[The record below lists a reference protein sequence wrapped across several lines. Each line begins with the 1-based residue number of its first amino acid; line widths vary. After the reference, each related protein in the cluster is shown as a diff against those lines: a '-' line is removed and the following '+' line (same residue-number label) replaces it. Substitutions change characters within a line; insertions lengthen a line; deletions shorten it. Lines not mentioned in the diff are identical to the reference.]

1 MFPRQRSQVPI
12 TLVHVCHS
20 ACYCDH
26 FVPGDPIIQDL
37 GIFTPRL
44 ADDIDGD
51 VQAKSFRVAG
61 LKKGLIAELCHVKAQ
76 GAAGSSRAA
85 GVDCGCGPREE

>member
-1 MFPRQRSQVPI
+1 MFRQRSQVPI

-26 FVPGDPIIQDL
+26 FVRGDPIIQDL
-37 GIFTPRL
+37 GIFNPRL

-51 VQAKSFRVAG
+51 IQAKSFRVAG
-61 LKKGLIAELCHVKAQ
+61 LKKGLVAKLCHVKAK
-76 GAAGSSRAA
+76 GVADFSRAA
-85 GVDCGCGPREE
+85 GVDFGYSPREE